1 MVKLSKSGKQYR
13 ITIPQE
19 IISTTKW
26 DENTELIFIPH
37 MKKADSKLNKNTP
50 IYIRQVD

>member
-19 IISTTKW
+19 IIEIAGW
-26 DENTELIFIPH
+26 DENTEILFTPLL
-37 MKKADSKLNKNTP
+37 KNPESKIGKDTP
-50 IYIRQVD
+50 IFMRRVK